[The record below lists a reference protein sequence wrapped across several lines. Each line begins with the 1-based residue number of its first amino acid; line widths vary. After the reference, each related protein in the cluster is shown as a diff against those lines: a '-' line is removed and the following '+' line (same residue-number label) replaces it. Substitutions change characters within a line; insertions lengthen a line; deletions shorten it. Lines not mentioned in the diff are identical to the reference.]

1 MPKIVDHEKRKVEI
15 AEATWK
21 VIVSEGLE
29 EATVRKIAKAANI
42 SVGSLRHYFSTQS
55 ELLAFS
61 MQLVSNRVKS
71 RVENKNYDGP
81 PLKAM
86 QDLLCEF
93 LPMDED
99 RRIEMEVWMVFY
111 TRTLVDPELKD
122 LSEQVYDEIH
132 RACAIVIER
141 LINLGLVS
149 PKLDNNME
157 TERLYAL
164 IDGMALHSLLH
175 PERFTVPKMEAAL
188 TYHLEK
194 LCESTDQKG

>member
-21 VIVSEGLE
+21 VIVNAGLE
-29 EATVRKIAKAANI
+29 EATVRKIAKTANL

-61 MQLVSNRVKS
+61 MQLVSNRVKN
-71 RVENKNYDGP
+71 RIENKNYDGP

-86 QDLLCEF
+86 HDLLCEF
-93 LPMDED
+93 LPIDED
-99 RRIEMEVWMVFY
+99 RRIEMEVWMVFS
-111 TRTLVDPELKD
+111 TRTLVDPDLKD
-122 LSEQVYDEIH
+122 VSEQVYEEIY
-132 RACAIVIER
+132 RACAIVIDR
-141 LINLGLVS
+141 LTDLGLVS

-164 IDGMALHSLLH
+164 VDGMALHSLLH
-175 PERFTVPKMEAAL
+175 PERFTVQKMQAAL

-194 LCESTDQKG
+194 LCEHTD